1 MWWQDDHQDWFLFKF
16 PWLYLT
22 SYLFFTIPVAA
33 KTEEYKKLEKVRDSS
48 KALLDHVN
56 TAIKEC
62 ENQQYLIDIS
72 KKIDKGPLE
81 RSNNEIVKEYKV
93 RAVL

>member
-1 MWWQDDHQDWFLFKF
+1 M
-16 PWLYLT
+16 
-22 SYLFFTIPVAA
+22 
-33 KTEEYKKLEKVRDSS
+33 RDSS

-93 RAVL
+93 RVIMKILVVHCNLANLPRVADFSWRNTNVTVC